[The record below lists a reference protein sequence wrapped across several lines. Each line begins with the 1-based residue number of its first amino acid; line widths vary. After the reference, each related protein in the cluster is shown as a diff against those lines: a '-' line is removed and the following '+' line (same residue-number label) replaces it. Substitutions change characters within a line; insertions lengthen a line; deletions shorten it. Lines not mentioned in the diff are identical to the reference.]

1 MKKTTLGK
9 LLKIKQGYA
18 FKSENY
24 IDSGLYRL
32 CTLGN
37 FSMDNNFRFNDEKA
51 NYYPDEF
58 PHEFILKAG
67 DLILPMTE
75 QAEGLFGNSA
85 FVPESDAYE
94 FVLNQR
100 VGKVIVDSEIV
111 NIHYLH
117 FLLSTNG
124 VRKQLETSAT
134 GTQQRNTSPE
144 KIYDVQVWIPDSI
157 KYQENIGDMLYKI
170 EKLINI
176 NNRIND
182 YLEQQALLIFRHMFY
197 NISYGSN
204 HVGDYITPR
213 RGKALLSKD
222 AIPGCVPVIAGGLV
236 PATYHNVSNTVA
248 PVLTISGSGAN
259 AGYINIWYDSP
270 LLAREP

>member
-182 YLEQQALLIFRHMFY
+182 YLAYQPSMVAMGY
-197 NISYGSN
+197 YVKIS
-204 HVGDYITPR
+204 
-213 RGKALLSKD
+213 A
-222 AIPGCVPVIAGGLV
+222 
-236 PATYHNVSNTVA
+236 
-248 PVLTISGSGAN
+248 
-259 AGYINIWYDSP
+259 
-270 LLAREP
+270 